1 MSDQSG
7 RDGLKARGRTR
18 FAGFRVTLFI
28 GLLCPAA
35 LVAGV
40 FRCPDGSGGV
50 IFQQIACTQGEAVE
64 LDVRTTEWAA
74 RPAEQPAPRKKRPA
88 KSGSGD
94 QAALSRAAREAR
106 RQEQACWRAK
116 QRVEQIEAELRH
128 GYKPSRGERLR
139 RQRRRQT
146 DYLRAFCR

>member
-1 MSDQSG
+1 MRDRKG
-7 RDGLKARGRTR
+7 RDGLNARGRAHL
-18 FAGFRVTLFI
+18 AGFWITLII
-28 GLLCPAA
+28 GLLDPTA

-50 IFQQIACTQGEAVE
+50 IFQQIACPQGEAVE
-64 LDVRTTEWAA
+64 LDVRTTEWVAS
-74 RPAEQPAPRKKRPA
+74 PPGQPSRRNRRPA

-106 RQEQACWRAK
+106 RQEQACWRAN

-139 RQRRRQT
+139 RQRRQQS